1 MYKFLDAG
9 VRKVQHDL
17 YITFIY
23 SLNMSQSLLGYISPL
38 STKPFCKLS
47 TNYRHFKTL
56 AHKDRV
62 TFISVLRG
70 IEVRLLYL
78 QVSEEDMAGVTD
90 GLSNIFN
97 FLLSQPKKYLEQM
110 DKIAKASQFMARLG
124 EESRVNPCILYDID
138 ISGESPEKVL
148 AVVNEYLALTDQ
160 LVAAFKRCNPASLEV
175 EQNNP
180 QAANAY
186 YYNFD
191 QFIYASWVV
200 FLFLTIAGNC
210 SAKDS
215 LLNNCV
221 PVFNGLLIIL
231 NLVLGIDF
239 AMTSLRMIKNDRNQ
253 HEYLLMV
260 LGSLSTIIVREY
272 SWKNFHENPALQ
284 PHNRNELAEKIFFLV
299 NGDSLDQVSTIVKDY
314 LSEYEIVSNEFK
326 AEDFVEQ
333 LEQASVSNG
342 QMTLRSVYDTEMGVT
357 HEALVAQVEVAVA
370 ALRNSKNNSAMLNQ
384 GWFGRTATSVAQ
396 GLTHRIGFANK

>member
-47 TNYRHFKTL
+47 TNYRHFKKL

-62 TFISVLRG
+62 TFISVLRS

-97 FLLSQPKKYLEQM
+97 FLLRQPKKYLEQM

-124 EESRVNPCILYDID
+124 EESGVDPCVLYDID
-138 ISGESPEKVL
+138 ISGGSRENVL
-148 AVVNEYLALTDQ
+148 KVVNEYLVLTDQ
-160 LVAAFKRCNPASLEV
+160 LVVAFKRCNPASLEL

-180 QAANAY
+180 QAVNAY
-186 YYNFD
+186 YDFH
-191 QFIYASWVV
+191 QCLYASWVV
-200 FLFLTIAGNC
+200 FLVLTIAGDC

-215 LLNNCV
+215 LLNNYA

-231 NLVLGIDF
+231 NLVLF

-260 LGSLSTIIVREY
+260 LGSLSTIIVRGY
-272 SWKNFHENPALQ
+272 SWENFHKNPALQ
-284 PHNRNELAEKIFFLV
+284 PHNRDELAEKIFFLV
-299 NGDSLDQVSTIVKDY
+299 HDDSLDQVSSIVKDY

-357 HEALVAQVEVAVA
+357 HETLVAQVEVAVA